1 MTPSAFGYAHR
12 RSGQLKPFSM
22 PKIGLCEAAAL
33 YIDRGRCAGER
44 HLSKRFACHSIAN
57 VGGSA
62 EHSIANDRPRPGS
75 AHGINLE
82 VTAAPPGAYGSK
94 RPADRAV
101 RQKVG

>member
-1 MTPSAFGYAHR
+1 
-12 RSGQLKPFSM
+12 M

-75 AHGINLE
+75 AHGINIE
-82 VTAAPPGAYGSK
+82 GDRGAAGRLQIQEARRQGGPSK
-94 RPADRAV
+94 SWLTVIFSA
-101 RQKVG
+101 